1 MTTPS
6 PQDPQDQQQQP
17 TSQDSAQ
24 QQDPQLQYPAQPQYP
39 QPQYPAQQPYPQA
52 PPVPPKPQPPV
63 DVVTAFQLLCGVA
76 GLAVVNLIATLAV
89 AIGDR
94 ASFADQL
101 VRDIRAQDEA
111 VEITR
116 STAEGLL
123 LIGFGLTAV
132 LGLVLIG
139 VYLLFAFK
147 MRAGRNWARMVV
159 TMIAVMMVFVAIPT
173 VFGLGAAGG
182 AAAVVAGGAGIL
194 QAVLAVGAVILM
206 HRADSNRYFLPGLQ
220 AK

>member
-6 PQDPQDQQQQP
+6 PQDPQQSPQP
-17 TSQDSAQ
+17 PQD
-24 QQDPQLQYPAQPQYP
+24 P
-39 QPQYPAQQPYPQA
+39 QPQYPAQQPYPQQQYPYPQS

-76 GLAVVNLIATLAV
+76 GLGVVNLFATLAT
-89 AIGDR
+89 ALGDR
-94 ASFADQL
+94 ANFADQL
-101 VRDIRAQDEA
+101 VRDVRAQDET

-132 LGLVLIG
+132 LGLILTG
-139 VYLLFAFK
+139 VYLLFVFK
-147 MRAGRNWARMVV
+147 MRAGRNWARMLV
-159 TMIAVMMVFVAIPT
+159 TMIGVMTVFVAIPT
-173 VFGLGAAGG
+173 VFGLGAVGG

-194 QAVLAVGAVILM
+194 QAVLSVGAVVLM
-206 HRADSNRYFLPGLQ
+206 HRADSNRYFMPGVKAQ
-220 AK
+220 QQR